1 MSNNT
6 TIQDR
11 YATRLAEDLESN
23 ANEQE
28 KLRAH
33 LAELQAHLARLEQE
47 REWLTRLRGTVTS
60 ATGAGGHEDPAD
72 EAPATDGAGEAAPE
86 TTMETTAEP
95 EAETDAG
102 AEEPRAV
109 PRPRGRKPAAPPRAR
124 KPAKKAAASRRG
136 REAKPAAPPA
146 ARGEEPTLRS
156 LVADVLGAVA
166 EPRMVSEFV
175 DAVAK
180 RFPDR
185 ATPSAPVMRNAL
197 ESLVAKGLAERE
209 RKQGSVFYTPVA
221 PPAGAT
227 AGEAAE
233 PRSEPETATA

>member
-33 LAELQAHLARLEQE
+33 MAELQAHLARLEQE
-47 REWLTRLRGTVTS
+47 REWLTRLRGTVAS
-60 ATGAGGHEDPAD
+60 APGTGGHVDPAD
-72 EAPATDGAGEAAPE
+72 EASAGDDAGEAAPE
-86 TTMETTAEP
+86 TKAE
-95 EAETDAG
+95 AATDAG

-109 PRPRGRKPAAPPRAR
+109 PRPRGRKPAAEPRAR
-124 KPAKKAAASRRG
+124 KPAKKAASSRRG
-136 REAKPAAPPA
+136 REAKPAAP
-146 ARGEEPTLRS
+146 RSGRSEEPTLRS
-156 LVADVLGAVA
+156 LVADVLGTVA

-185 ATPSAPVMRNAL
+185 AAPSAPVMRNAL

-233 PRSEPETATA
+233 QEPEPETATA